1 VKGTWQT
8 TSSGPSGGVV
18 LAVIAALI
26 LIGSG
31 AASAIAS
38 ALVTILI
45 IIGSI
50 IGLAV
55 AAGIGVLIW
64 RVRSDRPGRPISA
77 RVVSLHPPE
86 PRPQLSEPSKPAI
99 GPAREVHLHLNVSPD
114 QLAAIVRHYTEENQ
128 S

>member
-1 VKGTWQT
+1 MRGTWQT
-8 TSSGPSGGVV
+8 TGSGGSGGVV
-18 LAVIAALI
+18 LVLVAAAV

-31 AASAIAS
+31 VLTAVVH
-38 ALVTILI
+38 ALEVILVVA
-45 IIGSI
+45 GAV

-77 RVVSLHPPE
+77 RVVSLQPPG

-99 GPAREVHLHLNVSPD
+99 EPAREVHLHLNVTPD
-114 QLAAIVRHYTEENQ
+114 ELAAIVRHYTQEN
-128 S
+128 